1 MSARAAPAS
10 MTTRHKAAHR
20 IADRVLFNFLLSLY
34 GRSRLNRNANRRPQ
48 CGDRSGGVFRKCS
61 PPRLSPEADGSGGD
75 SSPRGSGW
83 GSFQEAL
90 SAASG
95 SKAGGIPAREGR
107 AGEFSGSVIGRVRL
121 ESGGFQPER
130 VGLGSFQEALSAASG
145 SKAGGLQPERVGLG
159 EIAEALSA
167 ASGSKAGD
175 SSPRGSGWGVFRKR
189 YRPRPARKRG
199 IPARKGRA
207 GGNCG
212 SVICRVRLRRLARRH
227 HRRGLHR
234 SRRRNGCRRRSCRRN
249 DRRSRRWNGCRRNG
263 R

>member
-83 GSFQEAL
+83 G
-90 SAASG
+90 
-95 SKAGGIPAREGR
+95 
-107 AGEFSGSVIGRVRL
+107 
-121 ESGGFQPER
+121 
-130 VGLGSFQEALSAASG
+130 
-145 SKAGGLQPERVGLG
+145 
-159 EIAEALSA
+159 
-167 ASGSKAGD
+167 
-175 SSPRGSGWGVFRKR
+175 VFRKR

-249 DRRSRRWNGCRRNG
+249 DRRSRRRNGCRRSCRRNG

>member
-10 MTTRHKAAHR
+10 MTTRRKAAHR

-34 GRSRLNRNANRRPQ
+34 GRSRLNRNTNRRPR

-61 PPRLSPEADGSGGD
+61 PPRLSPEADGSGGFQ
-75 SSPRGSGW
+75 PERVGL

-95 SKAGGIPAREGR
+95 SKAEDSSPKGPGWGVFRKRYLPRPARKRGIPARKGRAGEFSGSVIGRVRLESGEIPAREGR

-121 ESGGFQPER
+121 ESGG
-130 VGLGSFQEALSAASG
+130 
-145 SKAGGLQPERVGLG
+145 
-159 EIAEALSA
+159 
-167 ASGSKAGD
+167 
-175 SSPRGSGWGVFRKR
+175 
-189 YRPRPARKRG
+189 

-207 GGNCG
+207 GGVCE
-212 SVICRVRLRRLARRH
+212 SVICRVRLRRLGRRH

-249 DRRSRRWNGCRRNG
+249 DRRSRRRNG

>member
-34 GRSRLNRNANRRPQ
+34 GRSRLNRNANRRPR

-83 GSFQEAL
+83 GKLRKRYLPRPARKRGRFQPERVGL
-90 SAASG
+90 GEFSG
-95 SKAGGIPAREGR
+95 SVIGRVRLESGGIPAREGR

-121 ESGGFQPER
+121 
-130 VGLGSFQEALSAASG
+130 
-145 SKAGGLQPERVGLG
+145 
-159 EIAEALSA
+159 
-167 ASGSKAGD
+167 
-175 SSPRGSGWGVFRKR
+175 
-189 YRPRPARKRG
+189 
-199 IPARKGRA
+199 
-207 GGNCG
+207 
-212 SVICRVRLRRLARRH
+212 RRLGRRH

-234 SRRRNGCRRRSCRRN
+234 SRRRNGCRRS
-249 DRRSRRWNGCRRNG
+249 CRRNG

>member
-75 SSPRGSGW
+75 SSP
-83 GSFQEAL
+83 
-90 SAASG
+90 
-95 SKAGGIPAREGR
+95 K
-107 AGEFSGSVIGRVRL
+107 
-121 ESGGFQPER
+121 
-130 VGLGSFQEALSAASG
+130 
-145 SKAGGLQPERVGLG
+145 
-159 EIAEALSA
+159 
-167 ASGSKAGD
+167 
-175 SSPRGSGWGVFRKR
+175 GSGWGVFRKR

-207 GGNCG
+207 GGNYG
-212 SVICRVRLRRLARRH
+212 SVIGRVRLRRLGRRH

-249 DRRSRRWNGCRRNG
+249 DRRSRRWNGC
-263 R
+263 

>member
-34 GRSRLNRNANRRPQ
+34 GRSRLNRNANRRPR

-75 SSPRGSGW
+75 SSPKGSGW
-83 GSFQEAL
+83 GVFRKRYLPRPAR
-90 SAASG
+90 
-95 SKAGGIPAREGR
+95 KRGIPAREGR

-145 SKAGGLQPERVGLG
+145 SKAGG
-159 EIAEALSA
+159 
-167 ASGSKAGD
+167 
-175 SSPRGSGWGVFRKR
+175 
-189 YRPRPARKRG
+189 
-199 IPARKGRA
+199 IPAREGRA
-207 GGNCG
+207 WENCG
-212 SVICRVRLRRLARRH
+212 SVIGRVRLRRLGRRH
-227 HRRGLHR
+227 RRRGLHR
-234 SRRRNGCRRRSCRRN
+234 SRRRNSCRRRSCRPN
-249 DRRSRRWNGCRRNG
+249 DRRSRRWNGCRRSCRPNG
-263 R
+263 RR

>member
-1 MSARAAPAS
+1 M
-10 MTTRHKAAHR
+10 
-20 IADRVLFNFLLSLY
+20 
-34 GRSRLNRNANRRPQ
+34 
-48 CGDRSGGVFRKCS
+48 
-61 PPRLSPEADGSGGD
+61 ADGSNGTGVFGRND
-75 SSPRGSGW
+75 G
-83 GSFQEAL
+83 QEHDAL

-95 SKAGGIPAREGR
+95 SAAAAAVARSVAAYRRKSAEAGESLTRDGR

-130 VGLGSFQEALSAASG
+130 VGLGEFSG
-145 SKAGGLQPERVGLG
+145 SVICRVRL
-159 EIAEALSA
+159 E
-167 ASGSKAGD
+167 SG
-175 SSPRGSGWGVFRKR
+175 
-189 YRPRPARKRG
+189 G

-212 SVICRVRLRRLARRH
+212 SVIGRVRLRRLGRRH

-249 DRRSRRWNGCRRNG
+249 DRRSRRWNGCRRSCRRNG

>member
-34 GRSRLNRNANRRPQ
+34 GRSRLNRNANRRPR

-83 GSFQEAL
+83 GKLRKRYLPRPARKRGRFQPERVGL
-90 SAASG
+90 GEFSG
-95 SKAGGIPAREGR
+95 SVIGRVRLESGGIPARKGRAGGVFRKRYRPRPARKRGIPAREGR

-121 ESGGFQPER
+121 
-130 VGLGSFQEALSAASG
+130 
-145 SKAGGLQPERVGLG
+145 
-159 EIAEALSA
+159 
-167 ASGSKAGD
+167 
-175 SSPRGSGWGVFRKR
+175 
-189 YRPRPARKRG
+189 
-199 IPARKGRA
+199 
-207 GGNCG
+207 
-212 SVICRVRLRRLARRH
+212 RRLGRRH

-234 SRRRNGCRRRSCRRN
+234 SRRRNGCRRS
-249 DRRSRRWNGCRRNG
+249 CRRNG